1 MDEDPLPPGY
11 AEPPS
16 TCPYNAP
23 QQRASGWGFCVSGLL
38 KTLNGPHT
46 LGTVRGFQVLVCLCL
61 RVCEQ
66 EDSYEL
72 HGGIIG
78 NAPLK
83 STAEGALQGF
93 GAERRLRSKGF
104 QGVCRWV

>member
-1 MDEDPLPPGY
+1 M
-11 AEPPS
+11 
-16 TCPYNAP
+16 
-23 QQRASGWGFCVSGLL
+23 
-38 KTLNGPHT
+38 
-46 LGTVRGFQVLVCLCL
+46 CLCL
-61 RVCEQ
+61 RVWEQ